1 VNANITENPPAGNIA
16 VRVVAVRGRLHL
28 IYRNFLAGLGCV
40 ALLSAAVPAQAA
52 TAPSLGTAQS
62 FAVLGGSTVTNTG
75 STIVAGDLGI
85 WPGLAVTG
93 FPPGLVTPPG
103 TIHAGDATASS
114 AQSAVTAAYNDLA
127 GQPCD
132 TDLTGQDLGGLTLT
146 PGTYCFSTSAQLTG
160 TLTLD
165 AQGDSNAVFVI
176 KTGST
181 LTTASGASVAL
192 INSAQSCNMFWQVG
206 SSATL
211 GTNTDLAGN
220 ILALSSI
227 TMNTGAALD
236 GRALARNGATTLDT
250 NTAAATVCSAPPPSP
265 AVGIFK
271 VFSPS
276 TILPGEATTLTITLT
291 NSNAGAATLSAA
303 FTDAM
308 PTGVTIVGSPST
320 TCGGTPPTVLASSVT
335 LPIGATIPGGSIAVP
350 GACTLTVNVTA
361 TNAGSYLNTLPVL
374 VTDLGSSPAVPEPGV
389 LLNVLATGIPTLSTW
404 STILLATLLA
414 LAGFAIL
421 RRRSS

>member
-1 VNANITENPPAGNIA
+1 MNANITENSQAGNIA
-16 VRVVAVRGRLHL
+16 VRIDTVRGRLHL
-28 IYRNFLAGLGCV
+28 NYRNFLAGLGCV

-52 TAPSLGTAQS
+52 TAPALGTAQS

-75 STIVAGDLGI
+75 SSIFAGDLGV

-103 TIHAGDATASS
+103 TIHAGDATAMS

-132 TDLTGQDLGGLTLT
+132 TDLSGSDLGGMTLV

-165 AQGDSNAVFVI
+165 AQGDANAVFVI

-181 LTTASGASVAL
+181 LTTASNASVAL

-211 GTNTDLAGN
+211 GTNTVLEGN

-227 TMNTGAALD
+227 TMNTGATLG
-236 GRALARNGATTLDT
+236 GRALARNGAVTLDT

-265 AVGIFK
+265 AIGVFK
-271 VFSPS
+271 VFGPS
-276 TILPGEATTLTITLT
+276 TIQPGEATTLTITFT
-291 NSNAGAATLSAA
+291 NSNAGLATLSAD

-308 PTGVTIVGSPST
+308 PTGVTIVGLPST
-320 TCGGTPPTVLASSVT
+320 TCGGTAPTALASSVT

-361 TNAGSYLNTLPVL
+361 ATTGSYLNTLPVL
-374 VTDLGSSPAVPEPGV
+374 ETDLGSSPAIPEPGV
-389 LLNVLATGIPTLSTW
+389 LLNVLSTAIPTLSTW
-404 STILLATLLA
+404 TTIMLAALLA
-414 LAGFAIL
+414 LAGFAVL